1 MEPHSRLQIVSVVL
15 LSCVSHEKACSDN
28 SGGPMVGLALDK
40 VVSDLMRGARNLE
53 LRARD
58 TLDQHPHFRGRA
70 GLFQYECCGDVL
82 IVRGTVPTFYLKQLL
97 QTAL

>member
-1 MEPHSRLQIVSVVL
+1 ML
-15 LSCVSHEKACSDN
+15 A
-28 SGGPMVGLALDK
+28 LALDN
-40 VVSDLMRGARNLE
+40 VASDLMRGDGNLE

-97 QTAL
+97 QTALKGFEDVVRIHNQVTVTSWDSISTAALEPVGI

>member
-1 MEPHSRLQIVSVVL
+1 M
-15 LSCVSHEKACSDN
+15 
-28 SGGPMVGLALDK
+28 LALTL
-40 VVSDLMRGARNLE
+40 VNVASDVMQGDGNLE
-53 LRARD
+53 LRVRH

-97 QTAL
+97 QTALKGFEDIVRIHNQVTVASWDSISTAALEPVGI

>member
-1 MEPHSRLQIVSVVL
+1 ML
-15 LSCVSHEKACSDN
+15 A
-28 SGGPMVGLALDK
+28 LALDN
-40 VVSDLMRGARNLE
+40 VASDLMRGDGNLE

-97 QTAL
+97 QTALKGFEDVVRIHNQVTVTSWDSIGTAALEPVGI

>member
-1 MEPHSRLQIVSVVL
+1 ML
-15 LSCVSHEKACSDN
+15 A
-28 SGGPMVGLALDK
+28 LALDN
-40 VVSDLMRGARNLE
+40 VASDLMRGDGNLE

-70 GLFQYECCGDVL
+70 GLFQYECCGDAL

-97 QTAL
+97 QTALKGFEDVVRIHNQVIVTSWDSISTTSLEPVGI